1 MWTSTLRGC
10 QATPVSDC
18 VKLKHNHPRPSLL
31 TSPFRRPSPPLFL
44 SLFIFS
50 SPFSLLR
57 RCTSASFVYSF
68 PPRLPYFL
76 SLHLSLYNFYT
87 FFLFSYPFRYFYPLS
102 RESNFPFLP
111 SYFVSFSSLS
121 YLLLCFLSLFLPL
134 PFSSVL
140 VRSLALLS
148 LRCLVF
154 YYSRRSAF
162 FVISLSAFNGALI
175 PFSLFDS
182 FLFHALSPL
191 IILAFLLASFFFVTT
206 IAVLLP
212 TLFDSTFFPIS
223 ILLFRM
229 QISHRYFYFSSSSLF
244 SHFHSVLIFLPFRY
258 IIFTFV
264 RGHYLEPLLSSN
276 FIVFDF
282 YAFSYS

>member
-1 MWTSTLRGC
+1 MSNSSTTIPDHPFLRVHPLDSRP
-10 QATPVSDC
+10 PVPLSFHF
-18 VKLKHNHPRPSLL
+18 LFSIFL
-31 TSPFRRPSPPLFL
+31 TSPLYIGL
-44 SLFIFS
+44 SCLLFS
-50 SPFSLLR
+50 SSV
-57 RCTSASFVYSF
+57 TV
-68 PPRLPYFL
+68 FL

-87 FFLFSYPFRYFYPLS
+87 FFLFSFPFRYFFPLS
-102 RESNFPFLP
+102 RESNFPFLS

-134 PFSSVL
+134 LFPSVL

-162 FVISLSAFNGALI
+162 FVISLSAFNDALI

-212 TLFDSTFFPIS
+212 TLFGSTLFPIS

-229 QISHRYFYFSSSSLF
+229 QISHRHFYFSSSSLF
-244 SHFHSVLIFLPFRY
+244 SHFHSIPIFLPFRY
-258 IIFTFV
+258 IIFTFIRVTISNLCFRPILSFSIFTRFHIV
-264 RGHYLEPLLSSN
+264 RYDQ
-276 FIVFDF
+276 F
-282 YAFSYS
+282 

>member
-1 MWTSTLRGC
+1 MSNSSTTTPDHPFLR
-10 QATPVSDC
+10 V
-18 VKLKHNHPRPSLL
+18 HPLA
-31 TSPFRRPSPPLFL
+31 PLFL

-57 RCTSASFVYSF
+57 HCTSASLVYSF
-68 PPRLPYFL
+68 PPRLPYFY
-76 SLHLSLYNFYT
+76 LYAYHCTT
-87 FFLFSYPFRYFYPLS
+87 FVHSSSFLS

-111 SYFVSFSSLS
+111 SYFVSFSLLS

-191 IILAFLLASFFFVTT
+191 ITLASLLASFFFVVT

-212 TLFDSTFFPIS
+212 TLFGSTFFPIS

-229 QISHRYFYFSSSSLF
+229 QISHRYFYFSCSSLF
-244 SHFHSVLIFLPFRY
+244 SHFHSIPIFLPFRY

-264 RGHYLEPLLSSN
+264 RVTISHLCLRPILSSSI
-276 FIVFDF
+276 FTRFHIVRYD
-282 YAFSYS
+282 